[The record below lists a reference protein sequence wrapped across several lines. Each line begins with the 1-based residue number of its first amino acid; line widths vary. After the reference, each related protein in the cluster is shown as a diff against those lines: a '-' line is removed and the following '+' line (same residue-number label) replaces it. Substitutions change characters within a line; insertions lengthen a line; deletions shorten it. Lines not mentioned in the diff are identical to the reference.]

1 MYMARNTINGKV
13 QYTLRRSIKTSHGF
27 SSQDIFGLGDDPCK
41 FIVYPGGNAYYI
53 AEEVEDALAKAGVS
67 LDRDQLES
75 VFWPFIRKDIQQ
87 AVETFHHRS
96 PGKNSPL
103 NDDDKQFI
111 QHTMPLFDKRR
122 HHFLKFGEID
132 QGAMENMPVGLF
144 KSLVN
149 KSRDEI
155 EQIFMQ
161 QESRLK
167 ASELKTYLFAALDL
181 QRFFQGF
188 MAKRMPQTLDQER
201 MDAYFIKELCHIND
215 SLFITPDIPAPR
227 VLNPSLHRY
236 VIMFFDYDYAHSTLL
251 DDFSKRFM
259 NRHRQFHPPA
269 PKIRVSLDKAL
280 SDMSLNP
287 QTFSTM
293 SSSTLS
299 RHYRK
304 LARKHHPDK
313 GGDAKQFMR
322 LNQAYESLMERIRI
336 KEDSTPSERH

>member
-1 MYMARNTINGKV
+1 MYMARNIINGKV
-13 QYTLRRSIKTSHGF
+13 QYTLRRSIKSSHGF
-27 SSQDIFGLGDDPCK
+27 TSQDIFELGDDPSK

-53 AEEVEDALAKAGVS
+53 VEEVEDALATSGVA
-67 LDRDQLES
+67 LDGDQLES

-87 AVETFHHRS
+87 AVETFRHRS
-96 PGKNSPL
+96 PGKIFPL
-103 NDDDKQFI
+103 SDDDKRFI
-111 QHTMPLFDKRR
+111 QHTMPVFDKRR

-132 QGAMENMPVGLF
+132 QGTMENMPVGLF

-161 QESRLK
+161 QESWLK

-181 QRFFQGF
+181 QRFFQSF
-188 MAKRMPQTLDQER
+188 MAKSMPQALDQEKI
-201 MDAYFIKELCHIND
+201 DEYFIKELCHINA
-215 SLFITPDIPAPR
+215 SLFATPDMPAPGM
-227 VLNPSLHRY
+227 LNPNLHRY

-269 PKIRVSLDKAL
+269 PKTRVSLDKAL
-280 SDMSLNP
+280 SDMSLDS

-293 SSSTLS
+293 SSGALS

-313 GGDAKQFMR
+313 GGDAKQFVS
-322 LNQAYESLMERIRI
+322 LNQAYESLMERIN
-336 KEDSTPSERH
+336 EPVD